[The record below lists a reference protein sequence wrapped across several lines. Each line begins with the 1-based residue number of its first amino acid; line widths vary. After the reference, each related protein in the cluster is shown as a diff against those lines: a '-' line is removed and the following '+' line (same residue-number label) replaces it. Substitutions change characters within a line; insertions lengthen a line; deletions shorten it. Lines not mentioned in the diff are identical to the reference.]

1 LFLVCLGLCLAAFSL
16 GVWLCIS
23 PGSRIGLDG
32 KVRGGFV
39 IGLDVVTSV
48 TGRVCVSQVCV
59 VVSAPLSRVSTFFS
73 SGWCC
78 RGQVVGRWLL
88 CL

>member
-1 LFLVCLGLCLAAFSL
+1 LFLVCMGLCLAAFSL

-23 PGSRIGLDG
+23 QGSGIGLDG
-32 KVRGGFV
+32 KVRGGYV

-48 TGRVCVSQVCV
+48 ACRVCVGQVCV
-59 VVSAPLSRVSTFFS
+59 IVGVPLFRVSTFFS

-78 RGQVVGRWLL
+78 RRPVVGRWLL